1 MRMEETSSFEEYYD
15 KLIYDLRLTVLHG
28 MGYRERDA
36 RRPFIAVMHGWNEI
50 SPGHIHLRPI
60 AEQVK
65 IGVAQ
70 GGGTPAEV
78 IVPGI
83 CGSVSGGAPS
93 FRYNIPYRDF
103 AAAMAE
109 IMLELGRFDGAVL
122 IPTCDNVVPAY
133 LMAAARVNIPSLL
146 LTGGYMRPGC
156 YQGQTLTIQDTQR
169 AHGRYLKGDITE
181 QDVDNIVRHAC
192 GGPGACPEMGTANTM
207 CSVGEVLGMSFPGN
221 ATIPADSPVLSHLAK
236 TVGERAVE
244 LVRDGARP
252 SDIMTEKAFHNAM
265 KLVLAVGG
273 STNAVIHL
281 PAMAKELGIEIPLD
295 LWDKLSRETPFIC
308 SIRPNNPAY
317 TMADLERAGGIPAVI
332 KEMGELLDLDL
343 PTVTGRTLEQNVAQ
357 ARVFDRKIIRPL
369 RDPFSREGAIAV
381 LRGNLAPEGAI
392 VKQSAI
398 SESMLCRTG
407 PAKVF
412 DSEEEAIEGL
422 QSGRIAR
429 GDVVVVRYEGPKGSP
444 GAREVFNLAHFVAAS
459 GLDADVSVITDG
471 RFSGTNKGGAVGH
484 ICPEAMEGGPI
495 ALLRDGDLITIDVEN
510 RRLDVNL
517 AEEELASRARDWVP
531 PEPRAKKGVLAAYA
545 RLVSSLSTGATVF

>member
-1 MRMEETSSFEEYYD
+1 
-15 KLIYDLRLTVLHG
+15 
-28 MGYRERDA
+28 
-36 RRPFIAVMHGWNEI
+36 
-50 SPGHIHLRPI
+50 
-60 AEQVK
+60 
-65 IGVAQ
+65 
-70 GGGTPAEV
+70 
-78 IVPGI
+78 
-83 CGSVSGGAPS
+83 
-93 FRYNIPYRDF
+93 
-103 AAAMAE
+103 
-109 IMLELGRFDGAVL
+109 
-122 IPTCDNVVPAY
+122 
-133 LMAAARVNIPSLL
+133 
-146 LTGGYMRPGC
+146 
-156 YQGQTLTIQDTQR
+156 
-169 AHGRYLKGDITE
+169 
-181 QDVDNIVRHAC
+181 
-192 GGPGACPEMGTANTM
+192 
-207 CSVGEVLGMSFPGN
+207 
-221 ATIPADSPVLSHLAK
+221 
-236 TVGERAVE
+236 
-244 LVRDGARP
+244 
-252 SDIMTEKAFHNAM
+252 
-265 KLVLAVGG
+265 VLAVGG